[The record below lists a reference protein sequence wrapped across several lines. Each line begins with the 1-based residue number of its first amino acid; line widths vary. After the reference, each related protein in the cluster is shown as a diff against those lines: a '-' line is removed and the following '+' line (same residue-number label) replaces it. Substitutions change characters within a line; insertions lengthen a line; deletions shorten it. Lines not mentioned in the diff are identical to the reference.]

1 MKLAAGL
8 GLAIAL
14 AAPAA
19 FASPVTHADVLDFSS
34 IVLNQGLTG
43 DGVTPVQASRSDIAN
58 AFDTDL
64 TTMYSLG
71 IGGSAAF
78 IIDPVANVITSG
90 SVIELTN
97 LGSGHLE
104 SAVLSLG
111 VNGGGWVDIGE
122 LFNSQLGGTATQIA
136 DATIAAISASTTG
149 GSTTYTLTVGS
160 GVFNSIML
168 ADTSAGK
175 NAATSAYD
183 GFDITELRV
192 TSDSATPVPEPAALA
207 LFGAG
212 LLGLGLVRRRK
223 A

>member
-1 MKLAAGL
+1 MKLAAGI

-19 FASPVTHADVLDFSS
+19 FASPVIHDSVASFSS
-34 IVLNQGLTG
+34 IVLNQGMTG
-43 DGVTPVQASRSDIAN
+43 NGTTPVQASRSDINN
-58 AFDTDL
+58 AFDNNL
-64 TTMYSLG
+64 ATMYSLG

-78 IIDPVANVITSG
+78 IIDPATNAITSG

-97 LGSGHLE
+97 LGSGHKE
-104 SAVLSLG
+104 SAKLYLG
-111 VNGGGWVDIGE
+111 VNGAGWVEIGE
-122 LFNSQLGGTATQIA
+122 LLNSELGGTATQIA
-136 DATIAAISASTTG
+136 DATIAAITASASG
-149 GSTTYTLTVGS
+149 ASTTYTLSVGS
-160 GVFNSIML
+160 GVFNSLML
-168 ADTSAGK
+168 VDTSAGR
-175 NAATSAYD
+175 NAASSAFD

-192 TSDSATPVPEPAALA
+192 TSDGGVAVPEPAALA